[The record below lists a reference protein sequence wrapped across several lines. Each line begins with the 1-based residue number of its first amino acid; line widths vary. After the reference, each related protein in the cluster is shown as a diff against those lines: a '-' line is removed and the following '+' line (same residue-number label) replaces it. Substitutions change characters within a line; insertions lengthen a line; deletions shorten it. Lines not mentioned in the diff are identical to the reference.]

1 MEKKTMSAPMSREEK
16 EARLNQRAKAIWLYG
31 LSGAGKTTLA
41 TALEARLAADG
52 FKTVLLDGDAIRSG
66 LNRGLGFSEADRT
79 ENIRRAAEVAKLFV
93 GAGIIPICAFITP
106 LESHREL
113 IRKIIGPADLIDV
126 YLAASYAACAQRD
139 PKGLYRRAEKR
150 QVMQFT
156 GLDSAFDPP
165 NSPAPNLILDTA
177 NATPETCLEKLYNS
191 ALARA
196 RKA

>member
-41 TALEARLAADG
+41 TALEARLTADG

-113 IRKIIGPADLIDV
+113 IRRIIGPADLIDV

-139 PKGLYRRAEKR
+139 PKGLYRQAEKH

-156 GLDSAFDPP
+156 GRDSAFEPP
-165 NSPAPNLILDTA
+165 VASAASLILDTGA
-177 NATPETCLEKLYNS
+177 IAPDVCAAKLYDFVVE
-191 ALARA
+191 RC
-196 RKA
+196 R